1 MELGL
6 GRLNDEEKDK
16 ETDSMYTLGQNR
28 QDLGQNRHGSVWE
41 MSVRE
46 GGVNDYKISNLY
58 KTIKGKKLLMPPSF
72 LSMQYAWKRW
82 FWLRKTKLNC
92 E

>member
-28 QDLGQNRHGSVWE
+28 QDSGQNRHGSVWE
-41 MSVRE
+41 MSERK

-58 KTIKGKKLLMPPSF
+58 NKTIKGKKLLTPPPSF
-72 LSMQYAWKRW
+72 LSMQYAWKR
-82 FWLRKTKLNC
+82 
-92 E
+92 

>member
-16 ETDSMYTLGQNR
+16 ETDTVYTLGQNR

-41 MSVRE
+41 MSEIE

-58 KTIKGKKLLMPPSF
+58 KTIKHKKLLTPPPSF
-72 LSMQYAWKRW
+72 LSMQYAWKR
-82 FWLRKTKLNC
+82 
-92 E
+92 

>member
-41 MSVRE
+41 MSERE

-58 KTIKGKKLLMPPSF
+58 NKTIKGKKFLTPTPSF
-72 LSMQYAWKRW
+72 LSMQYAWKR
-82 FWLRKTKLNC
+82 
-92 E
+92 